1 MIDILY
7 LEPFYN
13 MRLFFC
19 VGTKKL
25 SEYKKFSIK
34 LSINIILRPADMSG

>member
-13 MRLFFC
+13 MRLCFS

-25 SEYKKFSIK
+25 SEYKNFQ
-34 LSINIILRPADMSG
+34 